1 MAVEIYDKSF
11 EQTLKEAVKREF
23 KTEIETTSF
32 EEFLPSRNFQ
42 ERMNKLFKTDKRE
55 TFFKKFS
62 FYGKRVAMYI
72 LIIFGLLATLFTF
85 NEDVRAKIETI
96 IEWFEDHT
104 KFQFYPDGVDMER
117 KEFDL
122 NIIPKEYKIKEMDD
136 LGSVKVVF
144 LLDSSGNKIM
154 LTYVTTDSS
163 HSIAL
168 DNEHGNFG
176 TTYIDG
182 YEITTLEGHS
192 IDDMSFVM
200 WEINGYRI
208 SIDGEVPIDTLLNLA
223 KIIIRNF

>member
-11 EQTLKEAVKREF
+11 EETLKEAVIREF

-32 EEFLPSRNFQ
+32 EEFLPSKNFQ
-42 ERMNKLFKTDKRE
+42 EKMNKLFKTDKRE

-122 NIIPKEYKIKEMDD
+122 NIIPKEYKIKEIDD
-136 LGSVKVVF
+136 LVVVKVIS
-144 LLDSSGNKIM
+144 LINEEGKIIR
-154 LTYVTTDSS
+154 LTYGGTDISEGLS
-163 HSIAL
+163 V
-168 DNEHGNFG
+168 DNEYHEFG
-176 TTYIDG
+176 EKYIDNYKIILIIG
-182 YEITTLEGHS
+182 NEIEDRNFA
-192 IDDMSFVM
+192 I
-200 WEINGYRI
+200 WEMKGVRFKLN
-208 SIDGEVPIDTLLNLA
+208 GEVSMEEILMLVE
-223 KIIIRNF
+223 KIIKNF